1 MFLVKLQP
9 KEILHVHQSLLCMDI
24 IILIAILAFLLP
36 FLNMVN
42 KMAKWNTCSYFYSGF
57 VVLWML
63 PFSDIWFHQCY
74 FCRSLIFR
82 LIWNTLSFHKVL
94 CRYLIHATE
103 PLWLRGKKDR
113 KSASPT
119 DSGFLPPQLSIVTF
133 KWPLKH
139 LGEIPRATESPIRR
153 LVSGW
158 YIHFNFLLNT
168 NF

>member
-1 MFLVKLQP
+1 MFLVKLQRL
-9 KEILHVHQSLLCMDI
+9 ETLHVHHSLLCMDI
-24 IILIAILAFLLP
+24 IILIGILAFLLS
-36 FLNMVN
+36 FLNMAN
-42 KMAKWNTCSYFYSGF
+42 KMAKWNTCSLFLF
-57 VVLWML
+57 W
-63 PFSDIWFHQCY
+63 IWGSLNAAFQWHTIPSVY

-103 PLWLRGKKDR
+103 PLWLRGKKHR

-119 DSGFLPPQLSIVTF
+119 DSGFLPPQLSILTF

>member
-1 MFLVKLQP
+1 MLSYFLFWTWQIKW
-9 KEILHVHQSLLCMDI
+9 QSGT
-24 IILIAILAFLLP
+24 P
-36 FLNMVN
+36 VP
-42 KMAKWNTCSYFYSGF
+42 YFYSGF
-57 VVLWML
+57 GVLWML
-63 PFSDIWFHQCY
+63 PSSDIRFHQCY

-103 PLWLRGKKDR
+103 PLWLRGKKHR